1 MSENKDRR
9 IVVEIFSHEAEQRL
23 RAEMQRME
31 ERHAAEV
38 QQLERKLSGL
48 HNTVYEV
55 IDIIGTL
62 RKKR

>member
-1 MSENKDRR
+1 MSEQDSR

-23 RAEMQRME
+23 RAEMQQME
-31 ERHAAEV
+31 DRYVARI
-38 QQLERKLSGL
+38 QQLENKFSGL
-48 HNTVYEV
+48 HNTLYEV

>member
-1 MSENKDRR
+1 MADGERR

-23 RAEMQRME
+23 RAEMAQME
-31 ERHAAEV
+31 ERHAAQV
-38 QQLERKLSGL
+38 DQLERRLSGL
-48 HNTVYEV
+48 HNTLYEV

>member
-1 MSENKDRR
+1 MADEDRR

-23 RAEMQRME
+23 RAEMQQME
-31 ERHAAEV
+31 DRHTAEV
-38 QQLERKLSGL
+38 RQLKNELSGL
-48 HNTVYEV
+48 HNTLYEV

>member
-1 MSENKDRR
+1 MADEERR

-23 RAEMQRME
+23 RAEMQQME

-38 QQLERKLSGL
+38 QRLKNELSGL
-48 HNTVYEV
+48 HNTLYEV

>member
-1 MSENKDRR
+1 MNEQDRR

-23 RAEMQRME
+23 RAEMQQME
-31 ERHAAEV
+31 DRHAAQI
-38 QQLERKLSGL
+38 QQLENKLSGL
-48 HNTVYEV
+48 HNTLYEV